1 MNFEYQTNL
10 KSYPFLVKELDIIY
24 GGPKFKQKRLP
35 KGRKRLIQIL
45 KHLSIYKNSTCKD
58 IAKIEWD
65 NDLSTKVKLKSIT
78 DDIRKFINEKLIPK
92 RLVITK
98 EPKKIG
104 NKKIKT
110 YDLTIFGILYII
122 HMDCVNLENISRNYK
137 EEHPLVFGRID
148 IFKKVFGKN
157 YSEKIGIETISN
169 LGIEKTYRFLDLDS
183 ILTIFNQVSSGA
195 WIQGIAGIAM
205 SHNTWNQQFSYAIYI
220 HILSSLIIES
230 ISSIH
235 RGNIESMQNKW
246 QEIVPPKS
254 EIDKWFKE
262 FAKDALRA
270 NKKQVKQ
277 LKILNDFLKQKEP
290 TLAKTYQ

>member
-98 EPKKIG
+98 EPKK
-104 NKKIKT
+104 NRK
-110 YDLTIFGILYII
+110 
-122 HMDCVNLENISRNYK
+122 
-137 EEHPLVFGRID
+137 
-148 IFKKVFGKN
+148 
-157 YSEKIGIETISN
+157 
-169 LGIEKTYRFLDLDS
+169 
-183 ILTIFNQVSSGA
+183 
-195 WIQGIAGIAM
+195 
-205 SHNTWNQQFSYAIYI
+205 
-220 HILSSLIIES
+220 
-230 ISSIH
+230 
-235 RGNIESMQNKW
+235 
-246 QEIVPPKS
+246 
-254 EIDKWFKE
+254 
-262 FAKDALRA
+262 
-270 NKKQVKQ
+270 
-277 LKILNDFLKQKEP
+277 
-290 TLAKTYQ
+290 